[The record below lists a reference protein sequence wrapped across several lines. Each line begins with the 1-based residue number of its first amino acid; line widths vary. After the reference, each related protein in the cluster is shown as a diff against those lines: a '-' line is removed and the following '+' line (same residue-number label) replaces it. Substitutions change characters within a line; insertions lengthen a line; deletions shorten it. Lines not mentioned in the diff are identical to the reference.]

1 MIRSIKF
8 LGLVLTLAFF
18 QISNAQYFG
27 KNKVKYKQF
36 EYKVVESKT
45 FDTYHY
51 LEKDSLII
59 GIVKDAEKWRVRHE
73 TVFKDS
79 FDYKVPI
86 ILYNNHG
93 DFQQTSVISGL
104 IGTGTGGVTEGL
116 KNRVLFPITPSYT
129 QTDHV
134 LGHELVHA
142 HQYNMIKT
150 SDSLSFKNMGNIPL
164 WMTEGLAEYLS
175 IGSVDEHTAMWM
187 RDAVAHDYFPRIKD
201 LHKSRYFPYRY
212 GQAFWA
218 FVGGTFGD
226 DKLYPLYRETA
237 KFGVKEAFKRSLGM
251 PIDSFSIKWK
261 ETIEKH
267 YKPFMEGRDVK
278 PIGQKLID
286 DKNGGRLNISPS
298 VSPDGNYFIFLSE
311 KNIFTLDLFLADA
324 HTGKIIKKLTTRT
337 RGSHL
342 DALDAFESAGTWSPD
357 SKRYAFVIY
366 SEGKNKLAIADRD
379 KARVIDD
386 FFIPDIPAFSNID
399 WSPDGNKILFSG
411 LKDGQS
417 DLFTVDLDSK
427 EVIQLTHDYF
437 AQMQPKW
444 SPDGKQIVFVTD
456 RIGNT
461 NRRPSRNLT
470 FSILD
475 VATNSIVI
483 FDVFKHSNNLNPT
496 YSVDGKSIYFLS
508 DREGFRDL
516 YQYDIKSKK
525 VYQLTHFFTGIS
537 GITKYSPAISISKE
551 KNEILYSHYGD
562 SKYNIYKVKRT
573 DLETKE
579 IETDDEDTTAAILPS
594 MNLEKTFVD
603 TNLANENIGS
613 ESTKF
618 KEKAYKPKFKLD
630 YISNGGI
637 GISTGRYG
645 TGMAGGINMLFGDM
659 LGDNQLYVGAVLNGE
674 LQDFGAQAAYLNR
687 QSRYAW
693 GGGLSHIPYRFL
705 TGEIDYNATL
715 PNSTQS
721 AIKETYN
728 LYRIFKEQASIFSYY
743 PFSKATRLEGG
754 ASFNYY
760 SFRLDKYYNY
770 YNEFGQQYYIDPDD
784 ARDRNVAGAG
794 DSFGMEEVSIAF
806 VGDDSSFGLTA
817 PMNGYRYRL
826 EVQQN
831 FGELTMTA
839 LLADVRKYFYVKP
852 VTFAAKGYLYTRL
865 GKDADNSL
873 MPPLYL
879 GYETLVRGYNYKAFD
894 RSLLINNNSLEPE
907 DILGSKMLVANFEIR
922 LPFTGPERLAVIKS
936 SFLFTDLN
944 LFFDAGVVWGESAR
958 YGVVERSFSES
969 KIITSTGI
977 STRINVFGQLIL
989 EPYYAFPL
997 QLDGN
1002 SKGVFGL
1009 NFTPGW

>member
-1 MIRSIKF
+1 M
-8 LGLVLTLAFF
+8 
-18 QISNAQYFG
+18 
-27 KNKVKYKQF
+27 
-36 EYKVVESKT
+36 
-45 FDTYHY
+45 
-51 LEKDSLII
+51 
-59 GIVKDAEKWRVRHE
+59 
-73 TVFKDS
+73 
-79 FDYKVPI
+79 
-86 ILYNNHG
+86 
-93 DFQQTSVISGL
+93 
-104 IGTGTGGVTEGL
+104 
-116 KNRVLFPITPSYT
+116 
-129 QTDHV
+129 
-134 LGHELVHA
+134 
-142 HQYNMIKT
+142 
-150 SDSLSFKNMGNIPL
+150 
-164 WMTEGLAEYLS
+164 
-175 IGSVDEHTAMWM
+175 
-187 RDAVAHDYFPRIKD
+187 
-201 LHKSRYFPYRY
+201 
-212 GQAFWA
+212 
-218 FVGGTFGD
+218 
-226 DKLYPLYRETA
+226 
-237 KFGVKEAFKRSLGM
+237 
-251 PIDSFSIKWK
+251 
-261 ETIEKH
+261 
-267 YKPFMEGRDVK
+267 
-278 PIGQKLID
+278 
-286 DKNGGRLNISPS
+286 
-298 VSPDGNYFIFLSE
+298 
-311 KNIFTLDLFLADA
+311 
-324 HTGKIIKKLTTRT
+324 
-337 RGSHL
+337 
-342 DALDAFESAGTWSPD
+342 
-357 SKRYAFVIY
+357 
-366 SEGKNKLAIADRD
+366 
-379 KARVIDD
+379 
-386 FFIPDIPAFSNID
+386 
-399 WSPDGNKILFSG
+399 
-411 LKDGQS
+411 
-417 DLFTVDLDSK
+417 
-427 EVIQLTHDYF
+427 
-437 AQMQPKW
+437 
-444 SPDGKQIVFVTD
+444 
-456 RIGNT
+456 
-461 NRRPSRNLT
+461 
-470 FSILD
+470 
-475 VATNSIVI
+475 
-483 FDVFKHSNNLNPT
+483 
-496 YSVDGKSIYFLS
+496 
-508 DREGFRDL
+508 
-516 YQYDIKSKK
+516 
-525 VYQLTHFFTGIS
+525 
-537 GITKYSPAISISKE
+537 
-551 KNEILYSHYGD
+551 
-562 SKYNIYKVKRT
+562 
-573 DLETKE
+573 
-579 IETDDEDTTAAILPS
+579 
-594 MNLEKTFVD
+594 
-603 TNLANENIGS
+603 
-613 ESTKF
+613 
-618 KEKAYKPKFKLD
+618 
-630 YISNGGI
+630 
-637 GISTGRYG
+637 
-645 TGMAGGINMLFGDM
+645 
-659 LGDNQLYVGAVLNGE
+659 
-674 LQDFGAQAAYLNR
+674 
-687 QSRYAW
+687 
-693 GGGLSHIPYRFL
+693 SHIPYRFL